1 VTETTTSRGEDGTSL
16 LRVLDAQEQHARHL
30 DAVDELPTRR
40 AEFHVPPAEGG
51 DHAETAYLAGNS
63 LGLRPRRTSVELLE
77 DMEDWARWGVEGHTE
92 ARRPWLPYHALLRNP
107 MARLVGARPEE
118 VVAMNSLTVNLHLL
132 LVSFYRPAGVRRAI
146 LIEDSTFPSDSYAVR
161 SQVAFHGYDP
171 DRFVT
176 RLRPRPGEDVL
187 RTGDVVDFLRR
198 YGHEQAVVLF
208 GGVNYLTGE
217 LMDIPAITKAGH
229 EAGCVVGWDL
239 AHAAGNVPLQL
250 HDWDVDFAAWCT
262 YKYLNSGAGA
272 VAGVFVHERHLA
284 GDRPRFEGWWTT
296 RESTR
301 FQMAPVADPPA
312 TADAWALSNPPIFA
326 MGPVR
331 SSLEMF
337 DETGIDVLRAKSLRL
352 TAYLESLFDEV
363 FPGRPLSQVTPRD
376 PPARGSQLSVRVDG
390 RSAKELTHALRMRH
404 GVIADAREPDIVR
417 FAPVPLYSTF
427 HDCWRAA
434 VALAHEVAPR

>member
-1 VTETTTSRGEDGTSL
+1 VTETTSLRAADTGSL
-16 LRVLDAQEQHARHL
+16 LRVLAEQEQRARHL
-30 DAVDELPTRR
+30 DEVDELPTRR

-51 DHAETAYLAGNS
+51 EHAETAYLAGNS

-92 ARRPWLPYHALLRNP
+92 ARRPWLPYHALLREP

-132 LVSFYRPAGVRRAI
+132 LVSFYRPAGARRAI

-161 SQVAFHGYDP
+161 SQVAFHGHDP
-171 DRFVT
+171 ARFVT
-176 RLRPRPGEDVL
+176 RLQPRPGEDTL
-187 RTGDVVDFLRR
+187 RTGDVVDFLRQH
-198 YGHEQAVVLF
+198 GHEQAVVMF

-217 LMDIPAITKAGH
+217 LMDIPAITRAGH
-229 EAGCVVGWDL
+229 EAGCIVGWDL
-239 AHAAGNVPLQL
+239 AHAAGNVPLAL

-272 VAGVFVHERHLA
+272 VAGVFIHERHLA

-296 RESTR
+296 REATR
-301 FQMAPVADPPA
+301 FQMAPVSDPPA

-337 DETGIDVLRAKSLRL
+337 DETGIDTLRAKSLRL
-352 TAYLESLFDEV
+352 TGYLESLFDEV
-363 FPGRPLSQVTPRD
+363 FPGRPLEQVTPRD
-376 PPARGSQLSVRVDG
+376 PAARGSQLSVRVTG
-390 RSAKELTHALRMRH
+390 RSAKELTHALRMEH

-417 FAPVPLYSTF
+417 FAPVPMYSTF

-434 VALAHEVAPR
+434 VALAREVAPQ